1 MNART
6 VILKPSI
13 SRLGHTRPKRDL
25 ISVPQHLEVA
35 LADLL
40 TVDLV
45 PPHYWR
51 LIYTAERNA
60 VLT

>member
-13 SRLGHTRPKRDL
+13 SRLGHTSPKRDL

-40 TVDLV
+40 TVDLG

-51 LIYTAERNA
+51 LVHTGERKRG
-60 VLT
+60 LT